1 MNPTL
6 WRFLLRHA
14 IIPRRAPESATK
26 YQAIWTD
33 EGAPLT
39 VMAESLARKLE
50 KRFDGKEDDVIVRA
64 AMSYSSPTIEDAL
77 GDCRD
82 AGHEE
87 IIVLPLYPQSA
98 YSTTECVRDKF
109 DEALRSCEWKPDVR
123 FIENY
128 GDHLAYIEALQASIH
143 EAGFDP
149 AAGDKLLFAFHSIP
163 LSDIHAGD
171 TYNKQ
176 TERTVELLA
185 QALDL
190 DRSSYRIGYQC
201 RFDKSRSW
209 LGPTTKEAL
218 ASFGDV
224 QRLFVIAPNFSIDC
238 LETLYDIDIELR
250 KYFKKLQEGNT
261 GAEFRFIPCLNDTEE
276 HVNALASIC
285 G

>member
-64 AMSYSSPTIEDAL
+64 AMSYSAPTIEDAL

-82 AGHEE
+82 AGCEE

-98 YSTTECVRDKF
+98 YSTTECVRDKL
-109 DEALRSCEWKPDVR
+109 DEALRFCEWKPDVW

-128 GDHLAYIEALQASIH
+128 GGHPAYIEALRASIH

-163 LSDIHAGD
+163 LSDIHTGD

-176 TERTVELLA
+176 TEQTVELLA
-185 QALDL
+185 LALDL
-190 DRSSYRIGYQC
+190 GRASYRIGYQC
-201 RFDKSRSW
+201 RFDKSRLW

-224 QRLFVIAPNFSIDC
+224 QRLFVVAPNFSIDC

-250 KYFKKLQEGNT
+250 RHFMESQKGDPNATFH
-261 GAEFRFIPCLNDTEE
+261 FIPCLNDTEE